1 MGYEELKNIEGY
13 QFHTNDPFNL
23 SRDIQLVVPQIMSSQ
38 EYMRSIRSFSV
49 PEGALAVWFLGQNGF
64 LLKDSISPLIGI
76 DLYLTNSCAQLPND
90 LNYRLDRQ
98 LPIFIEP
105 EDLDVDIF
113 LTTHSHQ
120 DHADPETISRV
131 PKTGHTVFAGPFNA
145 IKVFEE
151 CGVPQQALRMLHPGQ
166 TFDLGTATVQATF
179 ALPTDTTDLNH
190 TGLLVT
196 FSNGITFYNT
206 GDTAWSDRLS
216 MLLPRGVDICTIC
229 INGGYHNL
237 SAEHA
242 AGIIHDISPRIAIPC
257 HYDMMVNNVG
267 SPDMFRAALERTG
280 TPSKFH
286 MLHYYEPWLYEPTLF
301 RKRNR

>member
-1 MGYEELKNIEGY
+1 MGYEELKNIEAY
-13 QFHTNDPFNL
+13 QFHTNDPFDL

-49 PEGALAVWFLGQNGF
+49 PEGALAVWFLGQKGF
-64 LLKDSISPLIGI
+64 LLKDSISPLIAI

-206 GDTAWSDRLS
+206 GDTA
-216 MLLPRGVDICTIC
+216 CQT
-229 INGGYHNL
+229 GY
-237 SAEHA
+237 
-242 AGIIHDISPRIAIPC
+242 PC
-257 HYDMMVNNVG
+257 
-267 SPDMFRAALERTG
+267 F
-280 TPSKFH
+280 
-286 MLHYYEPWLYEPTLF
+286 F
-301 RKRNR
+301 RKRRRSRQLLHLYGNGPGHLLHRIHHYDGRWIYGTVRRTHGNNAGSTLSWSQSN